1 MKNLKLNKLAKEKLN
16 NKQLT
21 DTKGG
26 LKAVVIVG
34 PLCGC
39 GCRYADNG
47 GSSSNDNAC
56 ANADGG
62 LR

>member
-1 MKNLKLNKLAKEKLN
+1 MKNLKLNKLAKGKLN
-16 NKQLT
+16 KEQLM

-26 LKAVVIVG
+26 KQALITVG

-39 GCRYADNG
+39 GCRYSGSG
-47 GSSSNDNAC
+47 GSSSCDNGC